1 MLQAMRAIQ
10 SLRSDVTIFCRCW
23 SGIVHQGLNCS
34 RRAPAWWMM
43 ANFHLPHEIV
53 VRLHWHEAG
62 VFITTPDILLV
73 KRKQNTLQHLH
84 ALRQLV
90 KMNQQVF
97 NQSSDQRGGA
107 RVQVFEG
114 DKEVSSSSR
123 PYGLAMCIS
132 RLLACYHQ
140 LATMS
145 QDKKLRTCWGRTA
158 RPWPLSPLPF
168 SFLKGSVRRVRMMRT
183 FSRML
188 SAWSRARCS
197 SDG

>member
-1 MLQAMRAIQ
+1 MLQAMRAIP

-34 RRAPAWWMM
+34 RRAPAWWMI

-62 VFITTPDILLV
+62 VFIIAPDILLV
-73 KRKQNTLQHLH
+73 KRKQNALQHLH

-90 KMNQQVF
+90 KMNQKIF
-97 NQSSDQRGGA
+97 NRSGDQRGGV
-107 RVQVFEG
+107 RVQGFEG
-114 DKEVSSSSR
+114 DKEVPSSTR
-123 PYGLAMCIS
+123 PYVHRQATGMLSSTAGYVS
-132 RLLACYHQ
+132 RFK
-140 LATMS
+140 
-145 QDKKLRTCWGRTA
+145 KKLRTCWGRTA
-158 RPWPLSPLPF
+158 RPWPLSPPLPF
-168 SFLKGSVRRVRMMRT
+168 SFLKGSVRRVRMMST